1 MSSTTIVCI
10 QLIILIS
17 KILFIR
23 LTTAVSQCD
32 LSSTINLQSATYIHS
47 LILRVQ
53 PIHSS
58 EYDYKINKIV
68 IRKVLIREVIKIP
81 IVNHQQHPIKMND
94 IIIIRIHDDD
104 NEFLDTSCWDL
115 LRISTIDIILFLN
128 ETNTNQFDL
137 RYPPVESTV
146 RVRQNIDAVMN
157 YGKLFYSIQMFMF
170 MFLFLQ
176 KFLMKLI
183 SDL

>member
-1 MSSTTIVCI
+1 MSSITII
-10 QLIILIS
+10 LIILINYIYIYQTITS
-17 KILFIR
+17 N
-23 LTTAVSQCD
+23 QCD
-32 LSSTINLQSATYIHS
+32 FLSAIDLQSATYRHS

-53 PIHSS
+53 PINSF
-58 EYDYKINKIV
+58 EEIEKNFIT
-68 IRKVLIREVIKIP
+68 RKVLIREVIKIS
-81 IVNHQQHPIKMND
+81 IISNHQIKIND
-94 IIIIRIHDDD
+94 MIIIRIDKD
-104 NEFLDTSCWDL
+104 LDEVLNNSCWHL
-115 LRISTIDIILFLN
+115 LRIKNIDIILFLN

-157 YGKLFYSIQMFMF
+157 YGKLFYSIQMFLF